1 MCILTKHVCYSF
13 GSSSQ
18 PFIFALLLSS
28 WDNKSASTN
37 PSSCYH
43 GWAYDVVRYT
53 RRDSS
58 HPCEP
63 CRLFAVHRDFRIFM
77 VHLPYLLFLLRPDW
91 YPYQAAS
98 GVASITVCQVVY
110 AIAFQILRIM
120 GCVVSYPGHRVLCK
134 PAPSHTAYGLARLGH
149 WRARDD
155 RWQPHRL
162 FRSSRT
168 TCFLY
173 PQKEFDIG
181 AAPDRNVSLDV
192 EDYFSMSA
200 EKEVEAG
207 ASTTLR
213 PHITARS
220 M

>member
-18 PFIFALLLSS
+18 SFIFALLLSR

-37 PSSCYH
+37 PSSCY
-43 GWAYDVVRYT
+43 
-53 RRDSS
+53 
-58 HPCEP
+58 
-63 CRLFAVHRDFRIFM
+63 
-77 VHLPYLLFLLRPDW
+77 
-91 YPYQAAS
+91 

>member
-18 PFIFALLLSS
+18 SFIFALLLSS
-28 WDNKSASTN
+28 WHNKSASTN

-43 GWAYDVVRYT
+43 GWAY
-53 RRDSS
+53 
-58 HPCEP
+58 
-63 CRLFAVHRDFRIFM
+63 
-77 VHLPYLLFLLRPDW
+77 
-91 YPYQAAS
+91 
-98 GVASITVCQVVY
+98 
-110 AIAFQILRIM
+110 AIAIQILRIM

-192 EDYFSMSA
+192 EDYLSMSA